1 MTLFGTLIE
10 NEIAY
15 QDADNYIW
23 AYPYHEDEDGW
34 AEQFDAIWS
43 KSSPKDQMILLD
55 DWMDGRTF
63 IAHDLWKFIECY
75 SEFKYIDGKVVCDRP
90 EWQWLCDLEDYL
102 SEYVRKEIA
111 RQYEEYGELQ
121 DSEFEI
127 MFMELVDH
135 APSVGKL
142 LDSLDCWMA

>member
-15 QDADNYIW
+15 QDADKYIW

-34 AEQFDAIWS
+34 AAQFDAIWN
-43 KSSPKDQMILLD
+43 KSRPKDRMILLD

-90 EWQWLCDLEDYL
+90 EWQWMCDLEDDL
-102 SEYVRKEIA
+102 EEHVRTEIA
-111 RQYEEYGELQ
+111 RNYEMYGELRC
-121 DSEFEI
+121 SEFEI
-127 MFMELVDH
+127 LFMELVDH